1 MNIDSLEHSA
11 RQRGFTLIEAT
22 LAMILLGMA
31 AAGVLLPFVGGASVQ
46 ADGQHR
52 TLAAILANDQ
62 IERIVATPFDDLVS
76 QYNYT
81 EAKGQVR
88 DASGTVFSDPMY
100 ANFSR
105 RTSYDKVFVD
115 QQTDEDV
122 VADFILITVRV
133 WYQGQELATIRRL
146 ISKP

>member
-1 MNIDSLEHSA
+1 MTIDYHRCPT

-22 LAMILLGMA
+22 LAMVLLGMA

-62 IERIVATPFDDLVS
+62 IERIVATPFDDVVS

-81 EAKGQVR
+81 EAKGQVK

-105 RTSYDKVFVD
+105 RTSCQEVYVP
-115 QQTDEDV
+115 QESG
-122 VADFILITVRV
+122 AMAAGFILATVQI
-133 WYQGQELATIRRL
+133 WYQDQEMTTIRRL